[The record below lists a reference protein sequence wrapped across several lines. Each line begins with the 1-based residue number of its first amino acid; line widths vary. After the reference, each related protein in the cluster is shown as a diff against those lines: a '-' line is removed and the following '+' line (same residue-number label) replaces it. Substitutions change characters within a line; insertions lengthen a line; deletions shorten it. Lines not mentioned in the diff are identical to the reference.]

1 MPDAPPSPSSVGAS
15 NPTHPMGNSPQEG
28 QAKDLVNRMTETAHG
43 AVDRLAEK
51 AGPAVQK
58 LESGVTQVNEALHEQ
73 AHRMRE
79 MGDEW
84 THSLRNTI
92 RENPLSAVLLAMAAG
107 ALISRISRDHHHR

>member
-1 MPDAPPSPSSVGAS
+1 MPDAPHSPSSVGTS
-15 NPTHPMGNSPQEG
+15 NPGSAPREG

-58 LESGVTQVNEALHEQ
+58 LESGVAQANEALHEQ

-92 RENPLSAVLLAMAAG
+92 RENPLSAVMLAMAAG
-107 ALISRISRDHHHR
+107 AFISRISRDHHHR